1 MKARPADRN
10 FGRERS
16 AAGLHASR
24 DSLYRTA
31 RGERQHRAGVIPLEL
46 LPRRCPV
53 CSDDTIIGHGRRLRQ
68 SHDDRHACLWVRRGV
83 CHPCSKTFTILPDW
97 LAPSAHYSLHCRQQA
112 CERIS
117 AGDSAEQAA
126 PQCKDPTRLPDP
138 SSVRRWAQQRL
149 LSVWCW
155 VRAGA
160 LDEHILRTPTILAWD
175 LSALCRIL
183 PIEAR
188 SP

>member
-1 MKARPADRN
+1 VKARPADRY
-10 FGRERS
+10 FGRKRS

-31 RGERQHRAGVIPLEL
+31 GGERQHRPGVIPLDR

-53 CSDDTIIGHGRRLRQ
+53 CRNDTIIGHGRRLRQ
-68 SHDDRHACLWVRRGV
+68 SHDDRRECVWVRRGV
-83 CHPCSKTFTILPDW
+83 CQPCKKTFTILPDW
-97 LAPSAHYSLHCRQQA
+97 LAPSGHYSLRCRQQS
-112 CERIS
+112 CERIA
-117 AGDSAEQAA
+117 AGDTVEEAA
-126 PQCKDPTRLPDP
+126 PHCKDPTRLPDP
-138 SSVRRWAQQRL
+138 STLRRWAQRRL
-149 LSVWCW
+149 LTVWCW

-160 LDEHILRTPTILAWD
+160 PGPHFLQSPTILAWD
-175 LSALCRIL
+175 LRALCRIL